1 MLKPLHFC
9 KLKDETFDYRKMG
22 SCLPLFEVS
31 LFWQRQRDGKRRRD
45 STGEKACRA
54 KLASRSRGHFKKLFY
69 RRREHA
75 EKLDIFASEKGK
87 RKSLNNLSKHFKYI
101 FYFRKTL
108 DVVVDTLEWLRDVLT
123 VLKQKTSLS
132 LHFGDV
138 LRRLSVLCSLHG
150 FLHSHQKQT
159 RTLSYNYAIFKALE
173 RISKSWTYI
182 I

>member
-1 MLKPLHFC
+1 M
-9 KLKDETFDYRKMG
+9 KLSTIEKWVLVYHSLRSAFSDKDNAT
-22 SCLPLFEVS
+22 
-31 LFWQRQRDGKRRRD
+31 DGKRRRD

-108 DVVVDTLEWLRDVLT
+108 DVVVDTLE
-123 VLKQKTSLS
+123 
-132 LHFGDV
+132 
-138 LRRLSVLCSLHG
+138 
-150 FLHSHQKQT
+150 
-159 RTLSYNYAIFKALE
+159 
-173 RISKSWTYI
+173 
-182 I
+182 